1 MLYCIIGN
9 VVFADVQPLLRF
21 PRFIKIY
28 RLVQF
33 LYLAENQATYP
44 NVLRVCNLTHI
55 LLLLCHWFA
64 AFYYMISKVRVL
76 FMTQKYQY
84 LINLSY
90 LINWWMARISIQI
103 LENLI
108 FWLSLKYKS
117 EKNLHVYQDGF
128 FCKTH
133 LNSKL
138 MDEFHYT
145 CIFSEIRGCV
155 WIDRKSVV

>member
-1 MLYCIIGN
+1 MFLKEALYCIIGN
-9 VVFADVQPLLRF
+9 IVFADVQPLLRF

-90 LINWWMARISIQI
+90 LTNWWMAEISIQI
-103 LENLI
+103 VENLI
-108 FWLSLKYKS
+108 HVFWLSLKYKS
-117 EKNLHVYQDGF
+117 EK
-128 FCKTH
+128 
-133 LNSKL
+133 
-138 MDEFHYT
+138 
-145 CIFSEIRGCV
+145 
-155 WIDRKSVV
+155 KSACLPRWLL